1 MLFWQRSMKRLA
13 ATQMQMNRSNPDPTA
28 TAGYCMM
35 IAIANTNKKIIATK
49 LRIGVPFVFM
59 GAKIQ
64 INLDIV
70 LWSQENYTSQ
80 SARAFFAVKE
90 TSYFLTEGS
99 PSR

>member
-13 ATQMQMNRSNPDPTA
+13 ATQMQMNRSNPDTTA
-28 TAGYCMM
+28 TAGYCKI
-35 IAIANTNKKIIATK
+35 IAIANTNNKIIATK